1 MIIPKLYLILIF
13 NVYLFLRLNRQP
25 ERYQE
30 IIMESIEKNK
40 LNYKITQF
48 ETPLGTMTA
57 LAEPDGIFALDFSD
71 SINLKTV
78 IRTLKS
84 SPETQMDEN
93 LIQVKKEIDEY
104 FSGLRPVFTVR
115 LCLKGTDFQKKVWT
129 ELMKI
134 PFGRTRTYIQ
144 QAMALKDIKAIR
156 AVASA
161 NGKNKIAVIVPC
173 HRVIGSDGSLTGY
186 AGGLWRKKW
195 LLEFES
201 SVESPVLFDK
211 V

>member
-1 MIIPKLYLILIF
+1 
-13 NVYLFLRLNRQP
+13 
-25 ERYQE
+25 
-30 IIMESIEKNK
+30 MESFEENNIK
-40 LNYKITQF
+40 YKITHF
-48 ETPLGTMTA
+48 ETPLGLMTA
-57 LAEPDGIFALDFSD
+57 ISEPEGIFTLDFSD
-71 SINLKTV
+71 SINLKSV
-78 IRTLKS
+78 MQNLKIN
-84 SPETQMDEN
+84 PEVREDTQ
-93 LIQVKKEIDEY
+93 LVQVKKEIEEY
-104 FSGLRPVFTVR
+104 FSGLRKEFTVR
-115 LCLKGTDFQKKVWT
+115 LSLHGTEFQKKVWT

-134 PFGRTRTYIQ
+134 PFGRTRTYSQ
-144 QAMALKDIKAIR
+144 QAIALKDIKAIR

-201 SVESPVLFDK
+201 SVESPVLFDS